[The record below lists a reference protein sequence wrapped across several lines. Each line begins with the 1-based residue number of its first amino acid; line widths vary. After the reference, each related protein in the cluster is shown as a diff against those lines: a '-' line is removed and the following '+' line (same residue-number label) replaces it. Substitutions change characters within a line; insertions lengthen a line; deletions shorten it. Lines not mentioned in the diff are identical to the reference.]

1 MYEAEAG
8 IVGGVEGN
16 SSVFFEQWFCILAD
30 YLYWTDVWRLSPF
43 CVSNIGIG
51 AVLSKMLA
59 NTYMISMDFFFLF
72 SLDLF
77 DFDSREVVTT
87 GYIRD

>member
-1 MYEAEAG
+1 
-8 IVGGVEGN
+8 
-16 SSVFFEQWFCILAD
+16 
-30 YLYWTDVWRLSPF
+30 
-43 CVSNIGIG
+43 
-51 AVLSKMLA
+51 MLA